1 MQDFL
6 QHIPSK
12 DSAPGAPPFTR
23 QDVGPLALLAACM
36 TALFWRVLF
45 TPAMF
50 FYRDVFNYSYPH
62 AKFIQ
67 EICRQGQLP
76 YWNPFLN
83 YGEPV
88 LANPNFLFFY
98 PSTLLLILLPI
109 DLAYTLHYVLHF
121 ALAAAGTYGLARR
134 WGQNR
139 FAAFFAGFIFGFS
152 GPLLSLG
159 NLYNHAAAAA
169 WIPWALLLTDMALAR
184 ASRRCWV
191 LLTFVFAL
199 QFLASEPFT
208 LIATFILCLAYA
220 LFQRGDLHRP
230 LAAANLRIVI
240 TFAIVGALF
249 VALSAVQL
257 LPSLSLLSNSRRGV
271 EGLPFKE
278 TTSWSFHPLMLLEFV
293 VPGFFGPAIDSPTL
307 WTSVLS
313 TYNMPYY
320 CSVFVGFIPL
330 FFAFVGAVR
339 GGDRRRKFT
348 GFAVIAL
355 LVLSFGRF
363 TPAFALVYLL
373 FPPLALVRFP
383 AKLLILMLALV
394 ALLAGWGL
402 DGLSRD
408 SADWKDQRKW
418 LVRPLAILAGIIAL
432 TWLTALLFPRPI
444 ESFAG
449 WVLLRTNRMFIR
461 SAAGELTADQVQW
474 ALRYF
479 TRMLLVHL
487 PGLAGFTLGGLL
499 LIEGRVR
506 NLPWA
511 RRAVPAVALLG
522 LANLAWV
529 NQSANPVVPKTF
541 YTYRPPVLAQFDLA
555 GRPYRVAYVFHE
567 SENAPPTPPSQAF
580 VNFDSIPEA
589 RDLPPLAQF
598 PFRDRLILARA
609 TLLLDTESIANIDVE
624 RSFPIY
630 LYDFWVFALKGL
642 RDPARTACLLGRT
655 NVRYEVLPSREAA
668 APSTQREVASIS
680 NGSPDPH
687 YLFENRCATPRAFA
701 ASRATTS
708 PSVREMFT
716 RLSDPAFN
724 PRSEV
729 FLSSAAQRPS
739 GPDSSLAP
747 GEVELV
753 RHEPNSVILRARLAR
768 PGYVVLLD
776 RFDPNWHA
784 SLDGQ
789 EVEIYRANGL
799 FRAVSC
805 PAGEH
810 ELRFNYRQK
819 GLRAGLVISLAALTL
834 LAVLCVTGGNRK
846 DNQG

>member
-1 MQDFL
+1 MQNSS
-6 QHIPSK
+6 QHNPSGA
-12 DSAPGAPPFTR
+12 SAPGAPPFTR
-23 QDVGPLALLAACM
+23 QDVGPLVLLAACM

-134 WGQNR
+134 WGQSR

-169 WIPWALLLTDMALAR
+169 WIPWALLFTDLALAR
-184 ASRRCWV
+184 ASRRSWV

-220 LFQRGDLHRP
+220 LFQSGHLHRP

-240 TFAIVGALF
+240 TFAMMGALF

-313 TYNMPYY
+313 SHNLPYY

-339 GGDRRRKFT
+339 GGDRRHKFA

-363 TPAFALVYLL
+363 TPVFALVYLL

-383 AKLLILMLALV
+383 AKLLIPMLALV

-408 SADWKDQRKW
+408 SADWRDQRNR
-418 LVRPLAILAGIIAL
+418 LVRPLAILLGIIVLA
-432 TWLTALLFPRPI
+432 WLTAFLFPRAI

-461 SAAGELTADQVQW
+461 SAAGELTADQVLW

-479 TRMLLVHL
+479 TKMLLVHL

-499 LIEGRVR
+499 LIEGQAR
-506 NLPWA
+506 NLPGA
-511 RRAVPAVALLG
+511 RRATLALALLG

-541 YTYRPPVLAQFDLA
+541 YTYRPPVLAQFDPT
-555 GRPYRVAYVFHE
+555 GRPYRFAYVFHE

-589 RDLPPLAQF
+589 RDLPPLAQL
-598 PFRDRLILARA
+598 PFRDRLILARS
-609 TLLLDTESIANIDVE
+609 TLLLDAEGVANIDVE

-642 RDPARTACLLGRT
+642 SDPARTACLLGRT
-655 NVRYEVLPSREAA
+655 NVRYEVLPSRNAA

-687 YLFENRCATPRAFA
+687 YLFENLCATPRAFA
-701 ASRATTS
+701 AAWATTP
-708 PSVREMFT
+708 PSLREMFT
-716 RLSDPAFN
+716 RLSDPAFD

-729 FLSSAAQRPS
+729 FLSTAAQPLS
-739 GPDSSLAP
+739 GSDSSSPP
-747 GEVELV
+747 GDVEIV
-753 RHEPNSVILRARLAR
+753 RHEPNSVILRARMAR
-768 PGYVVLLD
+768 AGYVVLLD

-784 SLDGQ
+784 SVDGQ

-799 FRAVSC
+799 FRAVFC

-810 ELRFNYRQK
+810 EVRFSYRQK
-819 GLRAGLVISLAALTL
+819 GLRAGLVTSLAALAL
-834 LAVLCVTGGNRK
+834 LVVLCVTGGNRK